1 MLITLESFDDGCCS
15 KSLFGPKY
23 GQNMNKECHNT
34 ISSNWWYDHLSGV
47 LVAGGWWLVGDVLGN
62 ISIRHP
68 LQCQIM
74 PLSKHK
80 YSALLHYIILSTTL
94 HVATWHV
101 SDVPPFL
108 QSQLELI
115 NFDIDTVMS
124 DALKALFSALTESI
138 TDPQWI
144 GIKKHYLCI
153 YIESGKAVC
162 EPFMNNQLV
171 KIFKMPVSE

>member
-1 MLITLESFDDGCCS
+1 MHPTNLDTVYLPFWPRMGRAVSMFS
-15 KSLFGPKY
+15 RPAK
-23 GQNMNKECHNT
+23 
-34 ISSNWWYDHLSGV
+34 ISTF
-47 LVAGGWWLVGDVLGN
+47 
-62 ISIRHP
+62 
-68 LQCQIM
+68 C
-74 PLSKHK
+74 
-80 YSALLHYIILSTTL
+80 
-94 HVATWHV
+94 
-101 SDVPPFL
+101 
-108 QSQLELI
+108 LELI